1 MATKVVHGRLMFGGC
16 HSFDIYVVR
25 TSLTVSYPYV
35 GMGIT
40 AGTYERLLL
49 ISYLDEEILVCFSFS
64 CLLSSYF
71 QLTFEH
77 FSFRSHCVSFPV
89 SLEIALYNFF

>member
-25 TSLTVSYPYV
+25 TSLTVSDPYV
-35 GMGIT
+35 GMGTT

-64 CLLSSYF
+64 CLFVFL
-71 QLTFEH
+71 
-77 FSFRSHCVSFPV
+77 FPV
-89 SLEIALYNFF
+89 NFRTFLFQVTLCFIPCFP